1 MKTETEKHYLKGM
14 SLKKTFEL
22 LSLLSDIIIW
32 INILNCHGSYLIDSN
47 RSIEIYK
54 HL

>member
-22 LSLLSDIIIW
+22 LSDIIIW
-32 INILNCHGSYLIDSN
+32 INILNCHRSYLIDSN
-47 RSIEIYK
+47 RSVEIYK